1 MGDSLWSDAGII
13 LTVVDGLA
21 FKSRDIEESVDV
33 YFFRRLGIVFALA
46 ARAIGMSP
54 TGVTVVA
61 MIAGGV
67 GGALLAW
74 PDYAMLGVALLV
86 LHGVLDSSD
95 GQLAR
100 LTGNSTEFGR
110 MMDGV
115 AGYVTHIAMYL
126 GILASGLSRGW
137 GWELAG
143 LMLVAGVSTIV
154 HAQMYDYHRSAY
166 VAYVTKGEP
175 PPAVVGA
182 PNTGIVGAYEA
193 MQRVI
198 VGLHPEVERVL
209 VSRLVDG
216 RVGEADRQR
225 YRACFHTPI
234 VYGWNLMGDNMRRL
248 SILVAVWFGRPEW
261 FIFVEI
267 VPLNLLMVALWFRQ
281 READRRFLE
290 AA

>member
-1 MGDSLWSDAGII
+1 MDW
-13 LTVVDGLA
+13 LA
-21 FKSRDIEESVDV
+21 FKSRDIEETVDV

-46 ARAIGMSP
+46 ARAVGMSP
-54 TGVTVVA
+54 TGVTFVA
-61 MIAGGV
+61 MAAGAA

-74 PDYAMLGVALLV
+74 PHSAMLGVALLV

-115 AGYVTHIAMYL
+115 AGYVTHIAMYF

-143 LMLVAGVSTIV
+143 WMLLAGLSTIV

-182 PNTGIVGAYEA
+182 PNAGIVGAYEA

-198 VGLHPEVERVL
+198 VGLHPSVERVL
-209 VSRLVDG
+209 VSRLVNG
-216 RVGEADRQR
+216 RVGDADRQR
-225 YRACFHTPI
+225 YRACFHGPI
-234 VYGWNLMGDNMRRL
+234 VYGWNLMGDNLRRL
-248 SILVAVWFGRPEW
+248 TILIAVWFACPEW
-261 FIFVEI
+261 FIFAEI
-267 VPLNLLMVALWFRQ
+267 VPLNLLMMALWFRQ
-281 READRRFLE
+281 RDADRRFLGT
-290 AA
+290 A

>member
-1 MGDSLWSDAGII
+1 M
-13 LTVVDGLA
+13 DGLA

-46 ARAIGMSP
+46 ARAVGMSP
-54 TGVTVVA
+54 TGVTFVA
-61 MIAGGV
+61 MFAGAV

-74 PDYAMLGVALLV
+74 PQYAMLGVALLV
-86 LHGVLDSSD
+86 MHGVLDSSD

-115 AGYVTHIAMYL
+115 AGYVTHIAMYF

-137 GWELAG
+137 GWELAVWMLLAG
-143 LMLVAGVSTIV
+143 LSTIV

-175 PPAVVGA
+175 PLAVTGA

-198 VGLHPEVERVL
+198 VGLHPSVERL
-209 VSRLVDG
+209 IVSRLENG
-216 RVGEADRQR
+216 RVREDDRQR
-225 YRACFHTPI
+225 YRACFYGPI

-248 SILVAVWFGRPEW
+248 SIFVAVWFARPEW

-267 VPLNLLMVALWFRQ
+267 VPLNLLMIALWFRQ
-281 READRRFLE
+281 RTADRRFLE
-290 AA
+290 SA

>member
-1 MGDSLWSDAGII
+1 M
-13 LTVVDGLA
+13 DGLA

-33 YFFRRLGIVFALA
+33 YCFRRLGIVFALA
-46 ARAIGMSP
+46 ARAVGMSP
-54 TGVTVVA
+54 TGVTFVA
-61 MIAGGV
+61 MAAGAV

-74 PDYAMLGVALLV
+74 PHYAMLGVALLV

-126 GILASGLSRGW
+126 GILVSGLSRGW
-137 GWELAG
+137 GWELLVLMVLAG
-143 LMLVAGVSTIV
+143 LSTVV
-154 HAQMYDYHRSAY
+154 HAQIYDYHRSAY
-166 VAYVTKGEP
+166 VAYVTKAEP

-198 VGLHPEVERVL
+198 VWLHPSVERLL

-216 RVGEADRQR
+216 RVREDDRQR
-225 YRACFHTPI
+225 YRACFYGPI
-234 VYGWNLMGDNMRRL
+234 VYGWNLRGDNMRRL
-248 SILVAVWFGRPEW
+248 TILIAVWFVRPEW
-261 FIFVEI
+261 FVFAEI
-267 VPLNLLMVALWFRQ
+267 VPLNLLMVVLWFRQ
-281 READRRFLE
+281 RDAARRFLE

>member
-1 MGDSLWSDAGII
+1 MDR
-13 LTVVDGLA
+13 LA

-46 ARAIGMSP
+46 ARVVGMSP
-54 TGVTVVA
+54 TGVTFVA
-61 MIAGGV
+61 MAAGAV
-67 GGALLAW
+67 GGALLTW
-74 PDYAMLGVALLV
+74 PHYATLGVALLV

-137 GWELAG
+137 GWELLALMVIAG
-143 LMLVAGVSTIV
+143 LSTVV

-166 VAYVTKGEP
+166 VAYVTNGEP
-175 PPAVVGA
+175 PPAVVGS
-182 PNTGIVGAYEA
+182 PNAGLVGAYEA
-193 MQRVI
+193 MQRGI
-198 VGLHPEVERVL
+198 VGLHPSVERLL

-216 RVGEADRQR
+216 RVREDDRQR
-225 YRACFHTPI
+225 YRACFYGPI

-248 SILVAVWFGRPEW
+248 TILIAVWFARPEW
-261 FIFVEI
+261 FVFAEI
-267 VPLNLLMVALWFRQ
+267 VPLNLLMVVLWFRQ

-290 AA
+290 TA

>member
-1 MGDSLWSDAGII
+1 M
-13 LTVVDGLA
+13 DGLA

-46 ARAIGMSP
+46 ARAVGMSP
-54 TGVTVVA
+54 TAVTFVA
-61 MIAGGV
+61 MAAGAA

-74 PDYAMLGVALLV
+74 PHYAMLGVALLV

-115 AGYVTHIAMYL
+115 AGYVTHIAMYF

-143 LMLVAGVSTIV
+143 WMLFAGLSTIV

-182 PNTGIVGAYEA
+182 PNAGLVGAYEA

-198 VGLHPEVERVL
+198 VGLHPSVERVL
-209 VSRLVDG
+209 VSRLVNG
-216 RVGEADRQR
+216 RVGDEDRER
-225 YRACFHTPI
+225 YRACFHGPI
-234 VYGWNLMGDNMRRL
+234 VYGWNLMGDNLRRL
-248 SILVAVWFGRPEW
+248 TILIAVWFACPEW
-261 FIFVEI
+261 FMFAEI
-267 VPLNLLMVALWFRQ
+267 VPLNLLMMALWFRQ
-281 READRRFLE
+281 RDADRRFL
-290 AA
+290 AAA